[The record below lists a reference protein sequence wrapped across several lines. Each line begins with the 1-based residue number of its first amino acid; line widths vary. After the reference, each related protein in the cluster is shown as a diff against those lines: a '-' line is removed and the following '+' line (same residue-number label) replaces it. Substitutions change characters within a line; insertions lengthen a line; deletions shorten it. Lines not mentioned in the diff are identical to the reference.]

1 MTGRQ
6 ISRVSSQAGMTL
18 QGPCD
23 NGAPAPSKLRPPAPW
38 PSSQG
43 SELLIR
49 QFAQLKDFG
58 FQRAEAFSW
67 LPNHGFGNTLFFK
80 GGEMPN

>member
-6 ISRVSSQAGMTL
+6 ISKVSSRAGVTS

-23 NGAPAPSKLRPPAPW
+23 NGAPALSKLGPPAPW
-38 PSSQG
+38 PAFQG
-43 SELLIR
+43 SELLTR
-49 QFAQLKDFG
+49 QFAQLPDFG

-67 LPNHGFGNTLFFK
+67 FPNHGFGNTLFSK